1 MPIRTNTMS
10 REEYLAELSRD
21 YETPAE
27 IISWQSALMNR
38 RDSYSEL
45 IGALEDIASEISE
58 LTAGKND

>member
-1 MPIRTNTMS
+1 MPNRTNTMS
-10 REEYLAELSRD
+10 RDEYLAELSRD
-21 YETPAE
+21 YETPVE

-58 LTAGKND
+58 LIVSKND

>member
-1 MPIRTNTMS
+1 MPNRTNTMS
-10 REEYLAELSRD
+10 RDEYLAELSRD
-21 YETPAE
+21 YETPVE

-58 LTAGKND
+58 LIAGKND